1 MRTACVKSIT
11 ERALLWACI
20 GASGLWVA
28 AANAADEA
36 PAAVPIVEDRREA
49 LESVPPLEKADDS
62 EAEAE
67 GTGSE
72 TEGNGDATESTA
84 GESESTGDATESTA
98 GESESTE
105 TEVPAVASSAGDP
118 AEETAAESVH
128 GEAGTNAEPVSV
140 TAEAPPP
147 DAIVP
152 IEEALDEESGPLDSV
167 AFSIEQAEYDGTE
180 EFLERYIRAIETA
193 HHRYHPDLVE
203 PLILL
208 GDAQLGQQRHDRAL
222 ETFARAL
229 HIRRINNGLFAPE
242 QVAVVYKQADAL
254 KAIGNLEEAGNRE
267 EYAYSVLYKAY
278 GPLSE
283 EILPGTYRLADW
295 YRDSFNIFAAR
306 AMYERALHVYEAN
319 DKQTSLSALPALRGL
334 VFTYRQERFPP
345 YYMSD
350 NQSSSFGVAP
360 TPLSSRG
367 TVFTEQITINN
378 FPAAERALQHIVR
391 IRRDNPESS
400 PLEVFEA
407 ILDLADWHLMWE
419 HYKKAHALYEFV
431 YEQLNELDSVDAS
444 AYFAKPLLLH
454 MPLPADPKPPRG
466 VSEGEATERDRI
478 PGFIEASFR
487 VSANGSA
494 QNIEVVAADPEG
506 LMDFRTR
513 RSLRSSRYRPAME
526 NGKAIPYESQTW
538 RHEFQY
544 VPPDK
549 PEEDDA

>member
-1 MRTACVKSIT
+1 MRTARVKSIT

-20 GASGLWVA
+20 GLSGLWGA
-28 AANAADEA
+28 ATGATDEA
-36 PAAVPIVEDRREA
+36 PAAPAPTGEERRGA
-49 LESVPPLEKADDS
+49 L
-62 EAEAE
+62 
-67 GTGSE
+67 
-72 TEGNGDATESTA
+72 
-84 GESESTGDATESTA
+84 
-98 GESESTE
+98 
-105 TEVPAVASSAGDP
+105 AGDP
-118 AEETAAESVH
+118 AIEEAVGAESETSGTESGIDGTEGEVSAVASAAEGRPQDSTSDSSSDAPGV
-128 GEAGTNAEPVSV
+128 GDV
-140 TAEAPPP
+140 TVRIGADSPPP
-147 DAIVP
+147 DSTVP
-152 IEEALDEESGPLDSV
+152 LEEALDEESGPLDSV
-167 AFSIEQAEYDGTE
+167 AFSIEQSEYEGTE

-193 HHRYHPDLVE
+193 HYRYHPDLVE
-203 PLILL
+203 PLTLL
-208 GDAQLGQQRHDRAL
+208 GDAQFGQQRLDRAL
-222 ETFARAL
+222 ETYSRAL
-229 HIRRINNGLFAPE
+229 HIRRVNDGLFAPE
-242 QVAVVYKQADAL
+242 QVAVVYRQADAL

-267 EYAYSVLYKAY
+267 EYAYSVLLKSF

-319 DKQTSLSALPALRGL
+319 DKQSTLSALPALKGL

-345 YYMSD
+345 YYVSD
-350 NQSSSFGVAP
+350 NQSSSFGAAP
-360 TPLSSRG
+360 MPLSARG

-419 HYKKAHALYEFV
+419 HFKKAHTLYEFV
-431 YEQLNELDSVDAS
+431 YKQLDELESVDAGQF
-444 AYFAKPLLLH
+444 FAEPKLLH

-466 VSEGEATERDRI
+466 AAEGAATERDNI

-494 QNIEVVAADPEG
+494 QNIEIVAADPEG

-526 NGKAIPYESQTW
+526 NGKAIPFESQTW

-544 VPPDK
+544 VPRDIA
-549 PEEDDA
+549 EEDDA

>member
-1 MRTACVKSIT
+1 MRTARAKSTT

-20 GASGLWVA
+20 GLSGAWGA
-28 AANAADEA
+28 ATNAADEA
-36 PAAVPIVEDRREA
+36 PVAPAPADAEHLEA
-49 LESVPPLEKADDS
+49 PAGAPPLQEH
-62 EAEAE
+62 
-67 GTGSE
+67 GSPASAVE
-72 TEGNGDATESTA
+72 IPVA
-84 GESESTGDATESTA
+84 GLKVPASDV
-98 GESESTE
+98 ESTE
-105 TEVPAVASSAGDP
+105 GDESAVAD
-118 AEETAAESVH
+118 
-128 GEAGTNAEPVSV
+128 
-140 TAEAPPP
+140 APPP

-152 IEEALDEESGPLDSV
+152 LEEALDERSGPLDSV
-167 AFSIEQAEYDGTE
+167 AFSIEQAEYEGTE
-180 EFLERYIRAIETA
+180 EFLERYIRAIEAA
-193 HHRYHPDLVE
+193 HYRYHPDLVE
-203 PLILL
+203 PLTLL
-208 GDAQLGQQRHDRAL
+208 GDAQFGQQRVDRAL
-222 ETFARAL
+222 ETYSRAL
-229 HIRRINNGLFAPE
+229 HIRRVNNGLFAPE
-242 QVAVVYKQADAL
+242 QVAVVYKQADVL

-267 EYAYSVLYKAY
+267 EYAYSVLLKAY
-278 GPLSE
+278 GPRSE

-319 DKQTSLSALPALRGL
+319 DKQSSLSALPALKGL

-345 YYMSD
+345 YYVSD
-350 NQSSSFGVAP
+350 NQSSSFGAAP
-360 TPLSSRG
+360 MPLSARG

-419 HYKKAHALYEFV
+419 HYKKAHTLYEFV
-431 YEQLNELDSVDAS
+431 YEQLDELDSVDAG
-444 AYFAKPLLLH
+444 AYFAEPRLLH

-466 VSEGEATERDRI
+466 VTDGAATERDRI

-487 VSANGSA
+487 VSTNGSA
-494 QNIEVVAADPEG
+494 QNIEIVAADPEG

-513 RSLRSSRYRPAME
+513 RSLRSSRYRPAMA
-526 NGKAIPYESQTW
+526 NGKAILFESQTW

-544 VPPDK
+544 VPRDE